1 MVTTKIRFHRHLS
14 PSPKT
19 RISEWHDQVDE
30 VAEEEAETT
39 ITIDTTIQDQ
49 PTGSDATVV
58 AVEEEEEEEGRGRLG
73 AKKAQLGKMTASEV
87 AESATAMVA
96 GVVVEDA
103 AVPGLASEAAAA
115 VTKGK
120 TKNRPRPRN

>member
-1 MVTTKIRFHRHLS
+1 M
-14 PSPKT
+14 
-19 RISEWHDQVDE
+19 
-30 VAEEEAETT
+30 AEEEAETT

-58 AVEEEEEEEGRGRLG
+58 AVEEEEEGRGRLG
-73 AKKAQLGKMTASEV
+73 AKKAQLGKMTASEA

-96 GVVVEDA
+96 GVVVGDA

-120 TKNRPRPRN
+120 NKNRPRPKN